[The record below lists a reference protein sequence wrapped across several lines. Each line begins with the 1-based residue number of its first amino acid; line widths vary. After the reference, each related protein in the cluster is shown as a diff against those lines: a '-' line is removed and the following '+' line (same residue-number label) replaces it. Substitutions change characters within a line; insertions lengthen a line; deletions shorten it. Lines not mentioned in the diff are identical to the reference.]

1 MNVTINWDSLLQV
14 FVAAV
19 GFSVLIV
26 GAFAIGVRLLTNA
39 QHAVPG
45 ARKGKSKDIQR
56 EVVYRVLSYV
66 AFSVTASAL
75 LYGIYLIVPYF
86 HLGEK

>member
-1 MNVTINWDSLLQV
+1 MNITINWDSLLQV

-19 GFSVLIV
+19 GFSTAIV

-56 EVVYRVLSYV
+56 EVIFRVLSYG
-66 AFSVTASAL
+66 AFSICVSAL

-86 HLGEK
+86 HLDK